1 MNETFEFNTINSPK
15 EPLDKKD
22 LIFSKAYPKE
32 LAEKLNGSIPVVTDF
47 FRNGNYTI
55 MRINVNDGY
64 HAVYH
69 FEECAGVL
77 NSTQC
82 KSHFD
87 AIVKADT
94 EFVQEIAGNGG
105 S

>member
-15 EPLDKKD
+15 EPLDMKD
-22 LIFSKAYPKE
+22 LIFSKYYPKE
-32 LAEKLNGSIPVVTDF
+32 LAEKLNGSIPVVADF

-55 MRINVNDGY
+55 MRINVNDGFD
-64 HAVYH
+64 AVYH

-77 NSTQC
+77 NFNQC
-82 KSHFD
+82 RSHFN

-94 EFVQEIAGNGG
+94 EFVEEMADARG